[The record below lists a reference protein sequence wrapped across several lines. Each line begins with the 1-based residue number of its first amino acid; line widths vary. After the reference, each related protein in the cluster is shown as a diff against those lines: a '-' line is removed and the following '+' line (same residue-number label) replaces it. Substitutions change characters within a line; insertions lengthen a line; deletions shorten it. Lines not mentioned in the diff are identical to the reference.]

1 MLTQD
6 IFFDP
11 TTNEVG
17 SALLPVFNELMSLL
31 ETFQYSSSDFETGLD
46 FYPGMEHC
54 VWDPHA
60 KWHLQTAIALTD
72 FIFLADQIH
81 GIFVNQTW

>member
-17 SALLPVFNELMSLL
+17 AALLPVFNELMSLL

-54 VWDPHA
+54 AWDPHA